1 MRRLKPG
8 SVMVPGFFIF
18 SNFGKDNKIELRK
31 VKI

>member
-18 SNFGKDNKIELRK
+18 SKNIMRHEKAKDKT
-31 VKI
+31 